1 MENIL
6 LPSKMSFAPGARE
19 HEAVLTVEPL
29 FQGYGVTIG
38 NALRRVLLS
47 SLEGAA
53 VTAVKINGA
62 THEFSTVTGIKEDV
76 LEILLNFKKLRIKVH
91 ATEPVVLKLDW
102 KGEGA
107 ITAADIAPNADVE
120 VVNKDLV
127 LATATNKDSKFNA
140 EITVSRGRGYGV
152 TEEREHSGELGLM
165 AIDSLFSPVLS
176 VGLNVEHTRVGEITN
191 YDKLVM
197 TILTDGTI
205 TAQEAVDQSVKI
217 LLDHYNWIAGQLA
230 HGSLSQEN
238 TAE

>member
-19 HEAVLTVEPL
+19 HEAILTIEPL

-53 VTAVKINGA
+53 VTAVKINGV

-76 LEILLNFKKLRIKVH
+76 LEILLNFKKMRIKIH
-91 ATEPVVLKLDW
+91 SAEPVVLKLDW
-102 KGEGA
+102 KGEGVV
-107 ITAADIAPNADVE
+107 TVGDIAPNSDVE
-120 VVNKDLV
+120 MVNKDLV
-127 LATATNKDSKFNA
+127 ICTATSKDAKFNA
-140 EITVSRGRGYGV
+140 EITVSRGRGYSV
-152 TEEREHSGELGLM
+152 TEEREHVGELGLM
-165 AIDSLFSPVLS
+165 AIDSLFSPVMS
-176 VGLNVEHTRVGEITN
+176 VGLNIEATRVGEITN
-191 YDKLVM
+191 YDKVIM
-197 TILTDGTI
+197 TIMTDGSI

-217 LLDHYNWIAGQLA
+217 LLDHYNWISGQLA
-230 HGSLSQEN
+230 HGSLSEDN